1 MLETL
6 QYELCYVFW
15 TMCCGT
21 CILDFVCGHC
31 MKNYVLWMFL
41 YSMLFC
47 DVLYVEMWSCLIIC
61 DYLNCGC

>member
-1 MLETL
+1 
-6 QYELCYVFW
+6 
-15 TMCCGT
+15 MCCGT
-21 CILDFVCGHC
+21 CILDFVCGHY

-47 DVLYVEMWSCLIIC
+47 DVLYVEMLICLIIC

>member
-1 MLETL
+1 MND
-6 QYELCYVFW
+6 VFW
-15 TMCCGT
+15 TMFCGH

-31 MKNYVLWMFL
+31 MKNYVMWMFL

-47 DVLYVEMWSCLIIC
+47 DVLYVEMLICLIIC

>member
-1 MLETL
+1 M
-6 QYELCYVFW
+6 F
-15 TMCCGT
+15 CGH

-47 DVLYVEMWSCLIIC
+47 DVLYVEMLICLIIC